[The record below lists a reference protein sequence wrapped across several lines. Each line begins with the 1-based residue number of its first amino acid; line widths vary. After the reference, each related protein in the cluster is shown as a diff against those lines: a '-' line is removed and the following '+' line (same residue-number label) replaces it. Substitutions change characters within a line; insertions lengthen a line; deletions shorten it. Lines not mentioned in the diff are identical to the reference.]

1 MPAADL
7 PVLASGG
14 DPRIGDLALGLIQQQ
29 VRRLGQL
36 HHAVLA
42 DDDPEA
48 LHKLRISL
56 RRLRSGLE
64 VFAPALL
71 LPEGVHASRLAR
83 VARRTGLTRD
93 LDVFREWLEDP
104 WWPQL
109 PEGEQVALAKAMARL
124 KRDRRQA
131 FEGMVE
137 ALNGGR
143 YLKLLALLNQWQ
155 ASPNYSL
162 LGQQRL
168 KPWLSDWV
176 CHLGQGLFLHNGWFV
191 ADPAAEDLHELRKR
205 IKGLRYNL
213 EPFIPFLPTKIL
225 DWIEELKQAQT
236 VLGELH
242 DLTVL
247 EASLLSQPL
256 RRKASPLPTL
266 QGAISQRQQQ
276 HWQQWQAQ
284 AGRLSSDANRQDLH
298 RLILAPADNQGAL
311 LGQG

>member
-1 MPAADL
+1 
-7 PVLASGG
+7 
-14 DPRIGDLALGLIQQQ
+14 
-29 VRRLGQL
+29 L

>member
-1 MPAADL
+1 
-7 PVLASGG
+7 
-14 DPRIGDLALGLIQQQ
+14 
-29 VRRLGQL
+29 
-36 HHAVLA
+36 VLA
-42 DDDPEA
+42 DEDPEA

-104 WWPQL
+104 WWPEL

-191 ADPAAEDLHELRKR
+191 NNPAAEDLHELRKR
-205 IKGLRYNL
+205 IKALRYNL

-298 RLILAPADNQGAL
+298 RLILAPAENQGAL

>member
-7 PVLASGG
+7 PVLSLDD
-14 DPRIGDLALGLIQQQ
+14 DPTIGDLALGLIQQQ

-36 HHAVLA
+36 HHGVLA
-42 DDDPEA
+42 DEDPEA

-56 RRLRSGLE
+56 RRLRTGLE

-71 LPEGVHASRLAR
+71 LPDGVHGTRLAR

-93 LDVFREWLEDP
+93 LDVFQARLEDP

-109 PEGEQVALAKAMARL
+109 PESEELALAKAMARL

-131 FEGMVE
+131 FDSMVE

-143 YLKLLALLNQWQ
+143 YLKLLALLSQWQ
-155 ASPNYSL
+155 GAPTYTS

-168 KPWLSDWV
+168 RPWLMDWLS
-176 CHLGQGLFLHNGWFV
+176 HLSHGLFLHNGWFV
-191 ADPAAEDLHELRKR
+191 EDPAAEALHELRKR
-205 IKGLRYNL
+205 IKGLRYSL
-213 EPFIPFLPTKIL
+213 EPFVPFLPTTIHG
-225 DWIEELKQAQT
+225 WIAELKQAQD

-242 DLTVL
+242 DLSVL
-247 EASLLSQPL
+247 EDSLLTHPL
-256 RRKASPLPTL
+256 RRKANPMPTL
-266 QGAISQRQQQ
+266 HGAISQRQQQ

-284 AGRLSSDANRQDLH
+284 AGRLSSDASRQGLH
-298 RLILAPADNQGAL
+298 RLILML
-311 LGQG
+311 

>member
-7 PVLASGG
+7 PVLATDD
-14 DPRIGDLALGLIQQQ
+14 DPSIGDLALVLIHQQ

-36 HHAVLA
+36 HHTVLA

-56 RRLRSGLE
+56 RRLRTGLE
-64 VFAPALL
+64 VFAPALVV
-71 LPEGVHASRLAR
+71 PEGVHASRLAR

-93 LDVFREWLEDP
+93 LDVFRERLEHP

-109 PEGEQVALAKAMARL
+109 PEAEQLSLAKAMARL

-131 FEGMVE
+131 FESMVE

-143 YLKLLALLNQWQ
+143 YLKLLAQLSQWQ
-155 ASPNYSL
+155 AAPTFSL

-168 KPWLSDWV
+168 KPWLIDWM
-176 CHLGQGLFLHNGWFV
+176 CHLSHGFFLHNGWFV
-191 ADPAAEDLHELRKR
+191 EDPAAEDLHELRKQ
-205 IKGLRYNL
+205 IKGLRYSL
-213 EPFIPFLPTKIL
+213 EPFIPFLPTAIL
-225 DWIEELKQAQT
+225 AWIEELKQAQAL
-236 VLGELH
+236 LGELH

-247 EASLLSQPL
+247 EASLLTHPL
-256 RRKASPLPTL
+256 RRKASPMPTF
-266 QGAISQRQQQ
+266 QGAISQRHQQ

-284 AGRLSSDANRQDLH
+284 AQRLSSDTNRQDLH
-298 RLILAPADNQGAL
+298 RLILAL
-311 LGQG
+311 